1 MHLSRDV
8 LTKENILEW
17 FEKEG
22 VSSLARKIEWYITQF
37 VGLTTAYNAYNSSI
51 FSKEKRVFLNNLDTL
66 RELFDWDE
74 NYTISNYW
82 ECQSPV
88 TVEVDT
94 HCKDRNEFIAYL
106 KGTKRFKYPE
116 RDFIEDNYGFD
127 MTDQWIR
134 GDNLQSI
141 NVSNIRLKQT
151 A

>member
-37 VGLTTAYNAYNSSI
+37 VGLTTAYNSSI
-51 FSKEKRVFLNNLDTL
+51 FSKEKRVFLNNIDTL

-106 KGTKRFKYPE
+106 NGSKKTKQPE
-116 RDFIEDNYGFD
+116 QDFIEDNYGFD

>member
-82 ECQSPV
+82 KCESPV
-88 TVEVDT
+88 IVDVDT
-94 HCKDRNEFIAYL
+94 HCKDRNEFTAYL
-106 KGTKRFKYPE
+106 KGTKNVKQPE
-116 RDFIEDNYGFD
+116 QDFIEDNYGFD

>member
-1 MHLSRDV
+1 M
-8 LTKENILEW
+8 
-17 FEKEG
+17 
-22 VSSLARKIEWYITQF
+22 
-37 VGLTTAYNAYNSSI
+37 TTAYNAYNSSI

-106 KGTKRFKYPE
+106 NGSKKTKQPE
-116 RDFIEDNYGFD
+116 QDFIEDNYGFD